1 MSEIEKHKGCQIV
14 LNTRPGETSTLE
26 IVEELPI
33 AKRNRI
39 SEFLASQGSALSA
52 SIMIL
57 GFVGGLAA
65 MLLIGAEILTAL
77 IFGLMGVG
85 VVGQIASETAR
96 SIHRRRSDNLL
107 NSNFEGLAPHQQRQ
121 VRSIIGIRKHWE
133 DEESIVNA
141 QESWRTAQ
149 AFTLGQNCSN
159 PNEYFYVFKISNS
172 RAALV
177 KQKVY
182 SEQDI
187 WEANLEKALE
197 LG

>member
-33 AKRNRI
+33 ANRSRI
-39 SEFLASQGSALSA
+39 SEFLASQGSALYA
-52 SIMIL
+52 SIMLL
-57 GFVGGLAA
+57 GFVGGIAA
-65 MLLIGAEILTAL
+65 ILLIGAEMLTAL
-77 IFGLMGVG
+77 IFCLILVG
-85 VVGQIASETAR
+85 MVGEIASETAR
-96 SIHRRRSDNLL
+96 SIHKRRSNNLL
-107 NSNFEGLAPHQQRQ
+107 NSNFEGLAPHQQLQ
-121 VRSIIGIRKHWE
+121 VRSIIGIRKHRE

-141 QESWRTAQ
+141 QKSWRTTQ
-149 AFTLGQNCSN
+149 AFTLGQSCSN

-177 KQKVY
+177 KQRVY

-187 WEANLEKALE
+187 WEANLENALE

>member
-1 MSEIEKHKGCQIV
+1 MNEIEKFKGCQIV
-14 LNTRPGETSTLE
+14 RNTRPGETSTLE

-39 SEFLASQGSALSA
+39 SEFLASHGYVLYA
-52 SIMIL
+52 SIMLL
-57 GFVGGLAA
+57 GFIGGLAA
-65 MLLIGAEILTAL
+65 IILIGAEIPTAL
-77 IFGLMGVG
+77 IFGLIGVG
-85 VVGQIASETAR
+85 VVGEMATETAR
-96 SIHRRRSDNLL
+96 SIHKRRSDNLL
-107 NSNFEGLAPHQQRQ
+107 NSNFEGLTPHQQLQ
-121 VRSIIGIRKHWE
+121 VRSIIGIRKHRE

-141 QESWRTAQ
+141 QKSWRTAQ

-177 KQKVY
+177 KQRVY

-187 WEANLEKALE
+187 WEATLENALE

>member
-39 SEFLASQGSALSA
+39 SEFLASQGSALYA
-52 SIMIL
+52 SIMLL
-57 GFVGGLAA
+57 GFVGGIASI
-65 MLLIGAEILTAL
+65 LLIGAEILTAL
-77 IFGLMGVG
+77 IFGLI
-85 VVGQIASETAR
+85 VVGMVGEIASETAR
-96 SIHRRRSDNLL
+96 SIHKRRSDNLR
-107 NSNFEGLAPHQQRQ
+107 NSNFEGLTPHQQLQ
-121 VRSIIGIRKHWE
+121 VLSIIGIRKHRE

-141 QESWRTAQ
+141 QKSWRTTQ
-149 AFTLGQNCSN
+149 AFTLGQSCSN

-177 KQKVY
+177 KQRVY

-187 WEANLEKALE
+187 WEATFENALE

>member
-1 MSEIEKHKGCQIV
+1 MSEIEKFKGCQIV
-14 LNTRPGETSTLE
+14 RNTRPGETSTLE

-33 AKRNRI
+33 AKRSRI
-39 SEFLASQGSALSA
+39 SEFLASQGSALYA

-65 MLLIGAEILTAL
+65 ILLIGAEILTTL
-77 IFGLMGVG
+77 IFGLI
-85 VVGQIASETAR
+85 VVGMVGEIASETAR
-96 SIHRRRSDNLL
+96 SIHKRRSNNLL
-107 NSNFEGLAPHQQRQ
+107 NSNFEGLAPHQQLQ
-121 VRSIIGIRKHWE
+121 IRSIIGIRKHW

-141 QESWRTAQ
+141 QKSWRTTQ
-149 AFTLGQNCSN
+149 AFTLGQSCSN

-177 KQKVY
+177 KQRVY

-187 WEANLEKALE
+187 WEATFENALE